1 MKTMD
6 KFQALNELAREV
18 YKNAVYRG
26 FYDDELKMND
36 VVRGDLDKSIAFQH
50 FVFGQRIALI
60 HSELSE
66 ALEADRKNMF
76 ADLEA
81 FNNQKQITPRTG
93 ADPFRDKFEMYIK
106 DTLEDEIADA
116 LIRILDLCAAR
127 NIDIGT
133 HVRLKMLYNAG
144 RAHKHGK
151 EY

>member
-1 MKTMD
+1 MK
-6 KFQALNELAREV
+6 KFQALNELAIEA
-18 YKNAVYRG
+18 YKNALDHG
-26 FYDDELKMND
+26 FYDAELKMDD
-36 VVRGDLDKSIAFQH
+36 VVSGDLDKSIAFQH

-93 ADPFRDKFEMYIK
+93 VDPFLDKFEMYIK

-127 NIDIGT
+127 NIDIGN
-133 HVRLKMLYNAG
+133 HVRLKMEYNA
-144 RAHKHGK
+144 RRPYKHGK